1 MGTFRNS
8 CRFVLSMKN
17 IVSLR
22 TLKEH
27 WEKPGRNDS
36 EQQLKAWYQEAKMAN
51 WKNPNDIKSQ
61 YKNASIVGSNRVVFN
76 ICGNKYRLVVK
87 VNYLTEWIYVRF
99 VGTHNE
105 YDKIDVTT
113 IKKKN
118 IMDVKLI
125 KTEDEYNEAL
135 SRIDELFDVTPES
148 KEFDEA
154 ELLIALV
161 ELYEQQHYKI
171 ESPDP
176 IEAIKFR
183 MEQMEVKRT
192 DMTKYFGTRGRVS
205 EILNRKR
212 ELTLVM
218 IKKLHKDFGIPA
230 ESLLA

>member
-113 IKKKN
+113 ILKKN